1 MKSLLRSTFAAA
13 LCAGLAASAFADAPS
28 AADVQAAAAAHA
40 ALSGALAKAD
50 FGTVWKGLPA
60 SYKAAAADAV
70 KDFAGKMDPQ
80 VWKLG
85 QDTVLQIAATLVKQN
100 GLIVGMGD
108 EAPVPVP
115 GSGLVKGGAK
125 LGAIARAA
133 TLEKLAKGDLQ
144 ALLDTPAL
152 TMKGVTDA
160 VADIKLPT
168 YTASANEDGS
178 VTMTNSANPEDK
190 DRMVK
195 VEGVWIPED
204 VADAFKQKDTW
215 KAAVAKMKP
224 LDEAAKQQATM
235 VLTAFQ
241 GAAKNAGKATTKEE
255 LQGAL
260 MQAMMPLMMM
270 GGMGGGDAG
279 VGFGDDEDED
289 DEVHRAA
296 TTLPRTGRR
305 RLPYQTQTTNRKAH
319 SMADKFPKTKVR
331 IIRFL
336 ADKTDL
342 TQAQVASVIEELAKL
357 AYAGAKEKGG
367 FPVPGLGKV
376 SMIQRKART
385 GFNPRTQE
393 KIQIPAKTV
402 VKFRLSKTAKDAI
415 LAK

>member
-1 MKSLLRSTFAAA
+1 MKNRLRSALAAA
-13 LCAGLAASAFADAPS
+13 LCAGLAASASADAPS

-100 GLIVGMGD
+100 GLIIGMGD

-115 GSGLVKGGAK
+115 GSGTLTDEEKKAFLVKGGAK

-168 YTASANEDGS
+168 YKATANEDGS
-178 VTMTNSANPEDK
+178 VTMTNAANPEDK

-204 VADAFKQKDTW
+204 VADTFKEKDTW
-215 KAAVAKMKP
+215 KAAVAKIKP
-224 LDEAAKQQATM
+224 LDEATKQQATM
-235 VLTAFQ
+235 MLTMFQ
-241 GAAKNAGKATTKEE
+241 GAAKKAGQATTKEE
-255 LQGAL
+255 LQGAV
-260 MQAMMPLMMM
+260 MQALMPMMMM
-270 GGMGGGDAG
+270 GGMGGGGLDFG
-279 VGFGDDEDED
+279 GDDD
-289 DEVHRAA
+289 DEADETDDAA
-296 TTLPRTGRR
+296 
-305 RLPYQTQTTNRKAH
+305 
-319 SMADKFPKTKVR
+319 
-331 IIRFL
+331 
-336 ADKTDL
+336 
-342 TQAQVASVIEELAKL
+342 E
-357 AYAGAKEKGG
+357 
-367 FPVPGLGKV
+367 
-376 SMIQRKART
+376 
-385 GFNPRTQE
+385 
-393 KIQIPAKTV
+393 
-402 VKFRLSKTAKDAI
+402 
-415 LAK
+415 

>member
-1 MKSLLRSTFAAA
+1 
-13 LCAGLAASAFADAPS
+13 
-28 AADVQAAAAAHA
+28 
-40 ALSGALAKAD
+40 
-50 FGTVWKGLPA
+50 
-60 SYKAAAADAV
+60 
-70 KDFAGKMDPQ
+70 MDPQ

-100 GLIVGMGD
+100 GLLVGMGD

-115 GSGLVKGGAK
+115 ASGTLTDAEKKAFLVKGGAK
-125 LGAIARAA
+125 LGAVARAA

-168 YTASANEDGS
+168 YKATANEDGS
-178 VTMTNSANPEDK
+178 VTMTNAANPEDK

-289 DEVHRAA
+289 DEVQDAA
-296 TTLPRTGRR
+296 
-305 RLPYQTQTTNRKAH
+305 
-319 SMADKFPKTKVR
+319 
-331 IIRFL
+331 
-336 ADKTDL
+336 
-342 TQAQVASVIEELAKL
+342 E
-357 AYAGAKEKGG
+357 
-367 FPVPGLGKV
+367 
-376 SMIQRKART
+376 
-385 GFNPRTQE
+385 
-393 KIQIPAKTV
+393 
-402 VKFRLSKTAKDAI
+402 
-415 LAK
+415 

>member
-1 MKSLLRSTFAAA
+1 MKTLLRSTLAAA
-13 LCAGLAASAFADAPS
+13 LCAGLALASRADAPS
-28 AADVQAAAAAHA
+28 AADLQAAAAAHA
-40 ALSGALAKAD
+40 ALSGALLNGD

-70 KDFAGKMDPQ
+70 KDFAAKMDPQ

-85 QDTVLQIAATLVKQN
+85 QDTALQIAATLVKQN

-115 GSGLVKGGAK
+115 GSGALTDEEKKSLLVKGGAK

-133 TLEKLAKGDLQ
+133 TLEKLAAGDLQ

-168 YTASANEDGS
+168 YTASANADGS
-178 VTMTNSANPEDK
+178 VTMTNSGNPDDK

-204 VADAFKQKDTW
+204 VVETFKEKDTW

-224 LDEAAKQQATM
+224 LDEATKQQATM

-255 LQGAL
+255 LEGAV
-260 MQAMMPLMMM
+260 MQAMMPLMLM
-270 GGMGGGDAG
+270 GGMGGMGGDS
-279 VGFGDDEDED
+279 VPVSFGDDDE
-289 DEVHRAA
+289 E
-296 TTLPRTGRR
+296 
-305 RLPYQTQTTNRKAH
+305 
-319 SMADKFPKTKVR
+319 
-331 IIRFL
+331 
-336 ADKTDL
+336 
-342 TQAQVASVIEELAKL
+342 
-357 AYAGAKEKGG
+357 
-367 FPVPGLGKV
+367 
-376 SMIQRKART
+376 
-385 GFNPRTQE
+385 
-393 KIQIPAKTV
+393 
-402 VKFRLSKTAKDAI
+402 
-415 LAK
+415 

>member
-1 MKSLLRSTFAAA
+1 MKTCLRSALAAA
-13 LCAGLAASAFADAPS
+13 LCAGLSASAFADAPS

-85 QDTVLQIAATLVKQN
+85 QETALQIAATVVKQN
-100 GLIVGMGD
+100 ALIVGMGD
-108 EAPVPVP
+108 GAPVP
-115 GSGLVKGGAK
+115 GGDTLTDDEKKALLVKLGAK
-125 LGAIARAA
+125 LGAVSRAA
-133 TLEKLAKGDLQ
+133 TLEKLAAGDLQ

-160 VADIKLPT
+160 VADIKIPT
-168 YTASANEDGS
+168 YKATANEDGS
-178 VTMTNSANPEDK
+178 VTMTNAANPEDK

-204 VADAFKQKDTW
+204 VADTFKEKDTW
-215 KAAVAKMKP
+215 KAAVAKIKP
-224 LDEAAKQQATM
+224 LDEATKQQATM

-241 GAAKNAGKATTKEE
+241 GAAKSAGKATTKEE

-279 VGFGDDEDED
+279 FGDDED
-289 DEVHRAA
+289 DEVQDAA
-296 TTLPRTGRR
+296 
-305 RLPYQTQTTNRKAH
+305 
-319 SMADKFPKTKVR
+319 
-331 IIRFL
+331 
-336 ADKTDL
+336 
-342 TQAQVASVIEELAKL
+342 E
-357 AYAGAKEKGG
+357 
-367 FPVPGLGKV
+367 
-376 SMIQRKART
+376 
-385 GFNPRTQE
+385 
-393 KIQIPAKTV
+393 
-402 VKFRLSKTAKDAI
+402 
-415 LAK
+415 

>member
-1 MKSLLRSTFAAA
+1 MKNRLRSALAAA
-13 LCAGLAASAFADAPS
+13 LCAGLAASASADAPS

-100 GLIVGMGD
+100 GLLVGMGD

-115 GSGLVKGGAK
+115 GSGTLTDAEKKAFLVKGGAK
-125 LGAIARAA
+125 LGAVARAA

-168 YTASANEDGS
+168 YKATANEDGS
-178 VTMTNSANPEDK
+178 VTMTNAANPEDK

-204 VADAFKQKDTW
+204 VADAFKEKDTW

-224 LDEAAKQQATM
+224 LDEATKQQATM

-241 GAAKNAGKATTKEE
+241 GAAKSAGKATSKEE
-255 LQGAL
+255 LQELQGAVMQAL
-260 MQAMMPLMMM
+260 MPMMMM

-279 VGFGDDEDED
+279 FGDDED
-289 DEVHRAA
+289 DEVQDAA
-296 TTLPRTGRR
+296 
-305 RLPYQTQTTNRKAH
+305 
-319 SMADKFPKTKVR
+319 
-331 IIRFL
+331 
-336 ADKTDL
+336 
-342 TQAQVASVIEELAKL
+342 E
-357 AYAGAKEKGG
+357 
-367 FPVPGLGKV
+367 
-376 SMIQRKART
+376 
-385 GFNPRTQE
+385 
-393 KIQIPAKTV
+393 
-402 VKFRLSKTAKDAI
+402 
-415 LAK
+415 

>member
-1 MKSLLRSTFAAA
+1 MKNRLRSALAAA
-13 LCAGLAASAFADAPS
+13 LCAGLAVSASADAPS

-115 GSGLVKGGAK
+115 GSGTLTDEEKKAFLVKGGAK

-204 VADAFKQKDTW
+204 VADTFKEKDTW

-235 VLTAFQ
+235 MLTMFQ
-241 GAAKNAGKATTKEE
+241 GAAKKAGQATTKEE
-255 LQGAL
+255 LQGAV
-260 MQAMMPLMMM
+260 MQALMPMMMM
-270 GGMGGGDAG
+270 GGMGGGG
-279 VGFGDDEDED
+279 VDFGGGDDEADETD
-289 DEVHRAA
+289 DAA
-296 TTLPRTGRR
+296 
-305 RLPYQTQTTNRKAH
+305 
-319 SMADKFPKTKVR
+319 
-331 IIRFL
+331 
-336 ADKTDL
+336 
-342 TQAQVASVIEELAKL
+342 E
-357 AYAGAKEKGG
+357 
-367 FPVPGLGKV
+367 
-376 SMIQRKART
+376 
-385 GFNPRTQE
+385 
-393 KIQIPAKTV
+393 
-402 VKFRLSKTAKDAI
+402 
-415 LAK
+415 

>member
-1 MKSLLRSTFAAA
+1 MKILLRSAFAAA
-13 LCAGLAASAFADAPS
+13 LCAGLAASVRAETPS

-100 GLIVGMGD
+100 GLLVGMGD
-108 EAPVPVP
+108 ETPVPVP
-115 GSGLVKGGAK
+115 GSGALTDEEKKSLLVKGGAK

-178 VTMTNSANPEDK
+178 VTMTNSGNPEDK

-204 VADAFKQKDTW
+204 VADAFKEKDTW

-224 LDEAAKQQATM
+224 LDEATKQQATM

-241 GAAKNAGKATTKEE
+241 GAAKNAGKATSKEE
-255 LQGAL
+255 LQGAI

-279 VGFGDDEDED
+279 FGFGDDEDED
-289 DEVHRAA
+289 DEVQDAA
-296 TTLPRTGRR
+296 
-305 RLPYQTQTTNRKAH
+305 
-319 SMADKFPKTKVR
+319 
-331 IIRFL
+331 
-336 ADKTDL
+336 
-342 TQAQVASVIEELAKL
+342 E
-357 AYAGAKEKGG
+357 
-367 FPVPGLGKV
+367 
-376 SMIQRKART
+376 
-385 GFNPRTQE
+385 
-393 KIQIPAKTV
+393 
-402 VKFRLSKTAKDAI
+402 
-415 LAK
+415 

>member
-1 MKSLLRSTFAAA
+1 MKTLLRSTFAAA
-13 LCAGLAASAFADAPS
+13 LCAGLSASAFADAPS

-40 ALSGALAKAD
+40 VLSGALANGD
-50 FGTVWKGLPA
+50 FGAVWKGLPA
-60 SYKAAAADAV
+60 SYKTAASDAV
-70 KDFAGKMDPQ
+70 KDFAAKMDPQ

-108 EAPVPVP
+108 ETPVPVP
-115 GSGLVKGGAK
+115 GSGTLTDAEKKAFLVKGGAK
-125 LGAIARAA
+125 LGAVARAA

-152 TMKGVTDA
+152 TMKGVTDS

-168 YTASANEDGS
+168 YKATANEDGS
-178 VTMTNSANPEDK
+178 VTMTNAANPEDK

-204 VADAFKQKDTW
+204 VADAFKEKDTW

-224 LDEAAKQQATM
+224 LDEATKQQATM

-289 DEVHRAA
+289 DEVQDAA
-296 TTLPRTGRR
+296 
-305 RLPYQTQTTNRKAH
+305 
-319 SMADKFPKTKVR
+319 
-331 IIRFL
+331 
-336 ADKTDL
+336 
-342 TQAQVASVIEELAKL
+342 E
-357 AYAGAKEKGG
+357 
-367 FPVPGLGKV
+367 
-376 SMIQRKART
+376 
-385 GFNPRTQE
+385 
-393 KIQIPAKTV
+393 
-402 VKFRLSKTAKDAI
+402 
-415 LAK
+415 